1 LLCLLHCLDTC
12 AAQTQRGEKHDLSAR
27 LDRYAADPAL
37 MSSGDG
43 GGTDEQR
50 AKLEM
55 LQVKQQQHQQKI
67 WKSEVKICECYIFNV
82 TLSVFAFFA
91 NLSSSISCSLFSRYL
106 SIFLLLHHVGVSTT
120 TTMID
125 SPS

>member
-1 LLCLLHCLDTC
+1 
-12 AAQTQRGEKHDLSAR
+12 
-27 LDRYAADPAL
+27 

-55 LQVKQQQHQQKI
+55 LQVKQQTI
-67 WKSEVKICECYIFNV
+67 WKSEVKICECYSFNV